1 MIIFFNQQPL
11 LFKRL
16 LLIALTTTFVCT
28 LTKGLTAQD
37 DLLAQEERAL
47 QQAVAQVAA
56 SVVQIEVLGGLETD
70 NDGPVSGLAV
80 SNDGYILSSAVNFPP
95 SFTSILA
102 STPSGKRAAATLVSR
117 DYNRNLVLLKV
128 NTTEQYT
135 TASPV
140 PHAEVIVGQWAVALG
155 KTYSREVV
163 NQSLGIV
170 SATNRIWGKA
180 IQTDAKISPANYGGP
195 LIDIQGRV
203 YGILTPLSPHGQSP
217 TAGTDWYDS
226 GIGFAVPLIDI
237 LPHLDTLK
245 AGKDLHSGLLGVSL
259 KSGNIYDLPA
269 EIVAVQP
276 KSPARTGGLQKGDT
290 IIKVNDLVISRQA
303 QLRHALGGQ
312 YAGNTITISI
322 KRDDQIVTAKV
333 TLVEKLEPYEH
344 PLLGVLPNR
353 NFAEQGTQIRHIYVD
368 SPAQKVKLQ
377 PGDIIT
383 HINSEAVA
391 DHNALRLVLS
401 NFEPQDQLTLTYL
414 RNNESATVSLELDSI
429 PQQTPTI
436 SAHAAPTTAPPA
448 ETLATG
454 LIDLKLPEEKNEC
467 VAIIP
472 TNYRHDVPHA
482 LIVWLQAPGE
492 PDNEN
497 LLTQWIALA
506 EQYHAIV
513 LAPQSADPARWNPSE
528 VGFIRK
534 TIDNVLSMYTIDR
547 NRIVVHGQQ
556 AGGSMSY
563 LVGFSHRDLIRGV
576 APLDASLP
584 ARAAIKANDPGER
597 LAFYAFNVKESKLAK
612 ASAAGVKRLTAAKY
626 PVTTVQL
633 NDKAGLSDSDRL
645 QFLQWVDSLDRI

>member
-1 MIIFFNQQPL
+1 MIIFHNQQLP
-11 LFKRL
+11 LFKQL
-16 LLIALTTTFVCT
+16 LLIAITSTFVIT
-28 LTKGLTAQD
+28 LTKSLTAQD

-47 QQAVAQVAA
+47 QQAVSQVAA
-56 SVVQIEVLGGLETD
+56 SVVQLEVLGGLETG
-70 NDGPVSGLAV
+70 NDGPVSGLVV
-80 SNDGYILSSAVNFPP
+80 SNDGYILSSAVNFRP

-102 STPSGKRAAATLVSR
+102 STPSGKRATATLVSH

-140 PHAEVIVGQWAVALG
+140 PHTEIIVGQWSIALG

-163 NQSLGIV
+163 NQSLGII

-203 YGILTPLSPHGQSP
+203 YGILTPLSPRGQNP
-217 TAGTDWYDS
+217 TDGTDWYDS

-259 KSGNIYDLPA
+259 KSGDIYDLPA

-290 IIKVNDLVISRQA
+290 IIKVNDVLISRQA
-303 QLRHALGGQ
+303 QLRHALGSQ
-312 YAGNTITISI
+312 YAGNTIAISV
-322 KRDDQIVTAKV
+322 KRDDQVVTTKV

-344 PLLGVLPNR
+344 PLLGVLPDR
-353 NFAEQGTQIRHIYVD
+353 NFEKPGTKIRHIYMD
-368 SPAQKVKLQ
+368 SPAQQVKLQ

-383 HINSEAVA
+383 HINNEAVA

-401 NFEPQDQLTLTYL
+401 NFEPLDELTLTYL
-414 RNNESATVSLELDSI
+414 RNNEPTTVSLELGNI
-429 PQQTPTI
+429 PQQAPTI
-436 SAHAAPTTAPPA
+436 SPHATPTTAA
-448 ETLATG
+448 AADTLATG

-497 LLTQWIALA
+497 LQAQWAALG
-506 EQYHAIV
+506 EQYQAIV

-528 VGFIRK
+528 VDFIRK
-534 TIDNVLSMYTIDR
+534 TIDNVLSIYTIDR

-584 ARAAIKANDPGER
+584 IRAAIKANDPGER
-597 LAFYAFNVKESKLAK
+597 LAFYAFNLKESKLAK
-612 ASAAGVKRLTAAKY
+612 ASAAGLKRLTAAKY
-626 PVTTVQL
+626 PVTAVQL
-633 NDKAGLSDSDRL
+633 SDKAGLSDSDRI

>member
-1 MIIFFNQQPL
+1 MIIFHNQQLP
-11 LFKRL
+11 LFKQL
-16 LLIALTTTFVCT
+16 LLIAITSTFVIT
-28 LTKGLTAQD
+28 LTKSLTAQD

-47 QQAVAQVAA
+47 QQAVSQVAA
-56 SVVQIEVLGGLETD
+56 SVVQLEVLGGLETG
-70 NDGPVSGLAV
+70 NDGPVSGLVV
-80 SNDGYILSSAVNFPP
+80 SNDGYILSSAVNFRP

-102 STPSGKRAAATLVSR
+102 STPSGKRATATLVSH

-140 PHAEVIVGQWAVALG
+140 PHTEIIVGQWSIALG

-163 NQSLGIV
+163 NQSLGII

-203 YGILTPLSPHGQSP
+203 YGILTPLSPRGQNP
-217 TAGTDWYDS
+217 TDGTDWYDS

-259 KSGNIYDLPA
+259 KSGDIYDLPA

-290 IIKVNDLVISRQA
+290 IIKVNDVLISRQA
-303 QLRHALGGQ
+303 QLRHALGSQ
-312 YAGNTITISI
+312 YAGNTIAISV
-322 KRDDQIVTAKV
+322 KRDDQVVTTKV

-344 PLLGVLPNR
+344 PLLGVLPDR
-353 NFAEQGTQIRHIYVD
+353 NFEKPGTKIRHIYMD
-368 SPAQKVKLQ
+368 SPAQQVKLQ

-383 HINSEAVA
+383 HINNEAVA

-401 NFEPQDQLTLTYL
+401 NFEPLDELTLTYL
-414 RNNESATVSLELDSI
+414 RNNEPTTVSLELGNI
-429 PQQTPTI
+429 PQQAPTI
-436 SAHAAPTTAPPA
+436 SPHATPTTAA
-448 ETLATG
+448 AADTLATG

-497 LLTQWIALA
+497 LQAQWAALG
-506 EQYHAIV
+506 EQYQAIV

-528 VGFIRK
+528 VDFIRK
-534 TIDNVLSMYTIDR
+534 TIDNILSLYTIDR

-563 LVGFSHRDLIRGV
+563 LVGFAHRDLIRGV

-584 ARAAIKANDPGER
+584 ARAVIKSNDPAER
-597 LAFYAFNVKESKLAK
+597 LAFYTFDVKESKLAK
-612 ASAAGVKRLTAAKY
+612 ASAVGVKRLTAAKY
-626 PVTTVQL
+626 PVMTVQL

-645 QFLQWVDSLDRI
+645 QFLQWIDSLDRI

>member
-1 MIIFFNQQPL
+1 MIYFHRHQLMLCKQ
-11 LFKRL
+11 L
-16 LLIALTTTFVCT
+16 LLVAIATTFCCT
-28 LTKGLTAQD
+28 FTKSLAAQD

-56 SVVQIEVLGGLETD
+56 SVVQIEVLGGLETG

-80 SNDGYILSSAVNFPP
+80 SQDGYILSSAVNFPP
-95 SFTSILA
+95 SFTSILV
-102 STPSGKRAAATLVSR
+102 STPSGKRATATLVSH

-128 NTTEQYT
+128 NTAEQYT

-140 PHAEVIVGQWAVALG
+140 PQAEVIVGQWTVALG
-155 KTYSREVV
+155 RTYSREVV

-195 LIDIQGRV
+195 LIDIHGRV
-203 YGILTPLSPHGQSP
+203 YGILTPLSPRGQSP
-217 TAGTDWYDS
+217 TDGTDWYDS
-226 GIGFAVPLIDI
+226 GIGFAVPLVDI
-237 LPHLDTLK
+237 LPHLDALK

-259 KSGNIYDLPA
+259 KSGDIYDLPA

-276 KSPARTGGLQKGDT
+276 KSPARTAGLRKGDT
-290 IIKVNDLVISRQA
+290 IIKVNDMPISRQA

-312 YAGNTITISI
+312 YAGNTITISV

-344 PLLGVLPNR
+344 PLLGILPDR
-353 NFAEQGTQIRHIYVD
+353 NFEEPGTQIRHVYAD
-368 SPAQKVKLQ
+368 SPAQQVKLQ
-377 PGDIIT
+377 QGDVIT
-383 HINSEAVA
+383 HINNEAVA

-414 RNNESATVSLELDSI
+414 HNSAPITVSLELGSM
-429 PQQTPTI
+429 PQQAPTI
-436 SAHAAPTTAPPA
+436 SAHAAPTTAAPTD
-448 ETLATG
+448 TLATG

-482 LIVWLQAPGE
+482 LIVWLQAPGA
-492 PDNEN
+492 PDNED
-497 LLTQWIALA
+497 LQTQWITLA

-528 VGFIRK
+528 VDFVRK
-534 TIDNVLSMYTIDR
+534 TIDNILSLYTIDR

-563 LVGFSHRDLIRGV
+563 LVGFAHRDLIRGV
-576 APLDASLP
+576 APVDASLP
-584 ARAAIKANDPGER
+584 TRSAVTANDPGER
-597 LAFYAFNVKESKLAK
+597 LSFYTFNVKDSKLAK
-612 ASAAGVKRLTAAKY
+612 ASAAGVKRLRAAKY
-626 PVTTVQL
+626 PVTTVEL
-633 NDKAGLSDSDRL
+633 NDKTGLADSERL

>member
-1 MIIFFNQQPL
+1 MNISPNHQPT
-11 LFKRL
+11 LFKQL
-16 LLIALTTTFVCT
+16 FLIAILTTLFCT
-28 LTKGLTAQD
+28 LSKSLAAQD
-37 DLLAQEERAL
+37 DLLAQEEKAL
-47 QQAVAQVAA
+47 QQAVTQVAA
-56 SVVQIEVLGGLETD
+56 SVVQIEVLGGLETG
-70 NDGPVSGLAV
+70 NDGVVTGLAV
-80 SNDGYILSSAVNFPP
+80 SNDGFILSSAVNFPP
-95 SFTSILA
+95 SFTSILV
-102 STPSGKRAAATLVSR
+102 STPSGKRAAATLIAR
-117 DYNRNLVLLKV
+117 DHNRNLVLLKV

-135 TASPV
+135 TSTAV
-140 PHAEVIVGQWAVALG
+140 PHAEVIVGQWSIALG

-163 NQSLGIV
+163 NQSLGII

-203 YGILTPLSPHGQSP
+203 YGILTPLSPRGQSP
-217 TAGTDWYDS
+217 TDGTDWYDS

-245 AGKDLHSGLLGVSL
+245 AGNDLHAGLLGVSL

-276 KSPARTGGLQKGDT
+276 KSPAREGGLRKGDT
-290 IIKVNDLVISRQA
+290 IIKVNDLVIRRQA

-322 KRDDQIVTAKV
+322 KRDDQIITSKV

-344 PLLGVLPNR
+344 PLLGVLPDR
-353 NFAEQGTQIRHIYVD
+353 NFAQQGAQVRHVYVD
-368 SPAQKVKLQ
+368 SPAQQVKLQ
-377 PGDIIT
+377 QGDIIT
-383 HINSEAVA
+383 HINSEIIA

-401 NFEPQDQLTLTYL
+401 NFEPQDELTLTYL
-414 RNNESATVSLELDSI
+414 RNNEPTTVSLELSSI
-429 PQQTPTI
+429 PQQAPTI
-436 SAHAAPTTAPPA
+436 SAHAVPTVAAPAN
-448 ETLATG
+448 TLATG
-454 LIDLKLPEEKNEC
+454 LINLKLPEEKNEC

-472 TNYRHDVPHA
+472 TNYRHDMPHA
-482 LIVWLQAPGE
+482 LIVWLQAPGK
-492 PDNEN
+492 PDNED
-497 LLTQWIALA
+497 LRTQWIALA

-528 VGFIRK
+528 VDFIRK
-534 TIDNVLSMYTIDR
+534 TIDNILSLYTIDR

-563 LVGFSHRDLIRGV
+563 LVGFAHRDLIRGV
-576 APLDASLP
+576 APVDAALP

-612 ASAAGVKRLTAAKY
+612 ASAVGVKRLTAAKY
-626 PVTTVQL
+626 PVTTILL
-633 NDKAGLSDSDRL
+633 NNKAELSDNDRL

>member
-1 MIIFFNQQPL
+1 MIIFHNQQLP
-11 LFKRL
+11 LFKQL
-16 LLIALTTTFVCT
+16 LLIAITSTFVIT
-28 LTKGLTAQD
+28 LTKSLTAQD

-47 QQAVAQVAA
+47 QQAVSQVAA
-56 SVVQIEVLGGLETD
+56 SVVQLEVLGGLETG
-70 NDGPVSGLAV
+70 NDGPVSGLVV
-80 SNDGYILSSAVNFPP
+80 SNDGYILSSAVNFRP

-102 STPSGKRAAATLVSR
+102 STPSGKRATATLVSH

-140 PHAEVIVGQWAVALG
+140 PHTEIIVGQWSIALG

-163 NQSLGIV
+163 NQSLGII

-203 YGILTPLSPHGQSP
+203 YGILTPLSPRGQNP
-217 TAGTDWYDS
+217 TDGTDWYDS

-259 KSGNIYDLPA
+259 KSGDIYDLPA

-290 IIKVNDLVISRQA
+290 IIKVNDVLISRQA
-303 QLRHALGGQ
+303 QLRHALGSQ
-312 YAGNTITISI
+312 YAGNTIAISV
-322 KRDDQIVTAKV
+322 KRDDQVVTTKV

-344 PLLGVLPNR
+344 PLLGVLPDR
-353 NFAEQGTQIRHIYVD
+353 NFEKPGTKIRHIYMD
-368 SPAQKVKLQ
+368 SPAQQVKLQ

-383 HINSEAVA
+383 HINNEAVA

-401 NFEPQDQLTLTYL
+401 NFEPLDELTLTYL
-414 RNNESATVSLELDSI
+414 RNNEPTTVSLELGNI
-429 PQQTPTI
+429 PQQAPTI
-436 SAHAAPTTAPPA
+436 SPHATPTTAA
-448 ETLATG
+448 AADTLATG

-497 LLTQWIALA
+497 LQAQWAALG
-506 EQYHAIV
+506 EQYQAIV

-528 VGFIRK
+528 VDFIRK
-534 TIDNVLSMYTIDR
+534 TIDNVLSIYTIDR
-547 NRIVVHGQQ
+547 NR
-556 AGGSMSY
+556 
-563 LVGFSHRDLIRGV
+563 
-576 APLDASLP
+576 
-584 ARAAIKANDPGER
+584 
-597 LAFYAFNVKESKLAK
+597 
-612 ASAAGVKRLTAAKY
+612 
-626 PVTTVQL
+626 
-633 NDKAGLSDSDRL
+633 
-645 QFLQWVDSLDRI
+645 

>member
-1 MIIFFNQQPL
+1 MITLSNQQQW
-11 LFKRL
+11 LFKQL
-16 LLIALTTTFVCT
+16 LLLVVIATFCCT
-28 LTKGLTAQD
+28 LTQRVTAQD

-47 QQAVAQVAA
+47 QQAVNQAA
-56 SVVQIEVLGGLETD
+56 KSVVQIEVLGGLETD

-80 SNDGYILSSAVNFPP
+80 SDDGFILSSAVNFPP
-95 SFTSILA
+95 SFTSILV
-102 STPSGKRAAATLVSR
+102 STPSGKRAAATLVAH

-140 PHAEVIVGQWAVALG
+140 PNAEVIVGQWSIALG
-155 KTYSREVV
+155 KIYSREVV

-203 YGILTPLSPHGQSP
+203 YGILTPLSPRGQSP
-217 TAGTDWYDS
+217 TDGTDWYDS
-226 GIGFAVPLIDI
+226 GIGFAVPLVDI
-237 LPHLDTLK
+237 LPHLEKLK

-259 KSGNIYDLPA
+259 KSGDIYDLPA

-276 KSPARTGGLQKGDT
+276 KSPAQTGGLKKGDT
-290 IIKVNDLVISRQA
+290 IIKINDMVISRQA

-312 YAGNTITISI
+312 YAGNTITISV
-322 KRDDQIVTAKV
+322 KRDDQIVTAKA

-344 PLLGVLPNR
+344 PFLGVLPDR
-353 NFAEQGTQIRHIYVD
+353 HFTEQGTQIRHIYVD
-368 SPAQKVKLQ
+368 SPAQQIKLQ
-377 PGDIIT
+377 QGDIIT
-383 HINSEAVA
+383 HINTEAIV
-391 DHNALRLVLS
+391 DHNALRLVVS

-414 RNNESATVSLELDSI
+414 RNNEPTTVSLELGRA
-429 PQQTPTI
+429 PQQVPTI
-436 SAHAAPTTAPPA
+436 SAHANPDKAAPAG
-448 ETLATG
+448 TLATG

-482 LIVWLQAPGE
+482 LIVWLQAPGD
-492 PDNEN
+492 PDNEE
-497 LLTQWIALA
+497 LQTQWIAFA

-528 VGFIRK
+528 VDFIRK
-534 TIDNVLSMYTIDR
+534 TIDNVLSTYSVDR

-563 LVGFSHRDLIRGV
+563 LVGFAHRDLIRGV
-576 APLDASLP
+576 APLDAALP
-584 ARAAIKANDPGER
+584 ARMAIKANDPGER
-597 LAFYAFNVKESKLAK
+597 LAFYAFIVKESKLAK
-612 ASAAGVKRLTAAKY
+612 ASAAGVKRLTMAKY

-633 NDKAGLSDSDRL
+633 NDKAGLSDNNRL